1 MTTAEKAQ
9 LYDNYIYESD
19 KIQREIS
26 RLKSQYVTN
35 IPVEIEREIAA
46 KQRRITE
53 IVAKVESLF

>member
-1 MTTAEKAQ
+1 MTTAQKAE

-35 IPVEIEREIAA
+35 IPADIEREIAA
-46 KQRRITE
+46 KQKKITE